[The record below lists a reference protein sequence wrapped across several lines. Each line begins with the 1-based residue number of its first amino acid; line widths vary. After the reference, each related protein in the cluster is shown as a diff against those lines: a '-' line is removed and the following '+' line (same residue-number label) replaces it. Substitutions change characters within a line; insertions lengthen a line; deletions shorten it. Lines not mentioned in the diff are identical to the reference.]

1 MLKIK
6 KGELMNKIKV
16 VLIDFI
22 IFFLAFSIIDY
33 FFADVNE
40 IAKIMIS
47 VFLVFVETFLANKF
61 FHYSE

>member
-1 MLKIK
+1 
-6 KGELMNKIKV
+6 MNKIKV